1 MIVGSVLPEHGGI
14 GGVFEVAEMER
25 NMLISVTEAGK
36 DKKVALM
43 IMCDVV

>member
-1 MIVGSVLPEHGGI
+1 MSFSLSQGCRGI